1 MPNNETY
8 DIKDK
13 NAVKNITNSDIPG
26 NINFTK
32 GEETKDILVKDFG
45 TAYGIDCYKGKLP
58 LDFTSPSG
66 AIDEWKIYGNS
77 SGPAEVLET
86 QSTLPISIDTYGG
99 NAVDWE
105 IYGNNNPV
113 VENKTGDLPIEVS
126 ATAGNAVDWT
136 IYGNDDVGENLAEN
150 VEQGSWSVTGF
161 AKSDSKTRCR
171 IGNIIDVVGSQQY
184 TMYLE
189 CPSHN
194 GLLNIQFKND
204 TGTSKGETGWQSV
217 GESGSYTATI
227 PSDATKITII
237 LAIDAGAGNC
247 TPDNFTKVMFVKG
260 STAPDHYIPYQK
272 GVGERTA
279 NLFDFQQFAGGT
291 QTTTIGGLTFT
302 RDNDTVI
309 VNNSSKAGYPL
320 VFLNDES
327 GLTVPQLTQGQTYSG
342 KIFISNAPSGSNI
355 YVDVMGKNQGGVWTW
370 IKDITASGNSF
381 KLSTAYDIYGYRL
394 VCKGREISYE
404 NTRVKFVLTK
414 GSTAPSSYIPY
425 GYEIPLTV
433 SQTGQTD
440 KNYDIYIGD
449 SPLTE
454 GETVSKSLAGVDIEL
469 FNGNNIIDTSL
480 YNKPNTSITY
490 NSSVLGVG
498 ENTEITEE
506 LPIDFRSNGD
516 DLLGYRIYGTAD
528 GSGVQTENVADISA
542 SALIQVNAQGA
553 MRYGVIVPDIP
564 AGEWT
569 ISMNTPVR
577 YPYYLVKRVGS
588 VYTNIGNTSGLFVP
602 QTITLDEQC
611 DLIIRTASPIEITWE
626 DYFGVNLVNMM
637 VTKGSI
643 PPSIYIPYGY
653 KLPLTVTNGTETKT
667 TDIYIGDSKLGE
679 AEYVDYGEQKI
690 YKRILFMTHD
700 GKHFITKDNKDFC
713 LRRRG
718 YNG

>member
-1 MPNNETY
+1 MANGYVSQVQLPNNETY

-58 LDFTSPSG
+58 LDFTSPG
-66 AIDEWKIYGNS
+66 GVIDEWKIYGNS
-77 SGPAEVLET
+77 SGPTEVLET
-86 QSTLPISIDTYGG
+86 QSTLPVGIDTYGG

-113 VENKTGDLPIEVS
+113 IETESNTLPIDIS
-126 ATAGNAVDWT
+126 SNGGNAVDWV
-136 IYGNDDVGENLAEN
+136 IYGNDDNGTENLVFTYLDSASIGANGVIGGNDVYDLAVAPVTNGVKYSVLRNYTETGNCVYGFFTEQPTYSSTTYNNNRSMNSN
-150 VEQGSWSVTGF
+150 VSFSFTAPITGF
-161 AKSDSKTRCR
+161 VALWS
-171 IGNIIDVVGSQQY
+171 
-184 TMYLE
+184 
-189 CPSHN
+189 
-194 GLLNIQFKND
+194 FK
-204 TGTSKGETGWQSV
+204 
-217 GESGSYTATI
+217 ATNRHQ
-227 PSDATKITII
+227 TT
-237 LAIDAGAGNC
+237 
-247 TPDNFTKVMFVKG
+247 VVKG

-272 GVGERTA
+272 GAGERTE
-279 NLFDFQQFAGGT
+279 NLLPFTNGTKTSNNVSAVCAYGSYTITIGEDETVFTELYFDIPPVTFPNSVGAGGMGILSFFNT
-291 QTTTIGGLTFT
+291 AKTGISICFRNSGTIVQRFELNSESRVFDNYTDLGGATINRISFRVQANT
-302 RDNDTVI
+302 A
-309 VNNSSKAGYPL
+309 AG
-320 VFLNDES
+320 S
-327 GLTVPQLTQGQTYSG
+327 LTVKPMLTDDSTVPDS
-342 KIFISNAPSGSNI
+342 FIPH
-355 YVDVMGKNQGGVWTW
+355 
-370 IKDITASGNSF
+370 
-381 KLSTAYDIYGYRL
+381 GYQ
-394 VCKGREISYE
+394 
-404 NTRVKFVLTK
+404 
-414 GSTAPSSYIPY
+414 IP
-425 GYEIPLTV
+425 ITV
-433 SQTGQTD
+433 SQQGQTD
-440 KNYDIYIGD
+440 KTYDIYIGEN
-449 SPLTE
+449 PLTE
-454 GETVSKSLAGVDIEL
+454 GETVSKTSTGVDIEL
-469 FNGNNIIDTSL
+469 FSGDNIIDTSL

-498 ENTEITEE
+498 ENTEITGE

-577 YPYYLVKRVGS
+577 NPYYLVKRVGS